1 MAFKDILGHER
12 VKKIL
17 KKALQKKKIPNS
29 MLFCGPEGVGKEE
42 MAFVLAKA
50 INCERKKD
58 DACETCL
65 SCRGINARNF
75 PDVMLIHPE
84 GNVIKIEQMR
94 TLRKIAYLKPMV
106 GKKRVFIV
114 TEAEKMTEEAAN
126 SLLKVLEEP
135 PLFSYVILV
144 THNPFIIMST
154 IKSRCQILNF
164 PPVSREN
171 IRKVLM
177 EKGYEEE
184 KARVISSFVRGNL
197 KQALG
202 LDWEDI
208 QEKREQAWM
217 LFLSLIN
224 KENFPLFLRRYA
236 FSYKALVKEEWEKIL
251 EMLSSFC
258 RDLVL
263 LKEKSDVDMLMNP
276 DYEEKIRK
284 TEELVSLD
292 WLIRCLKRVDY
303 SIYGLNKNLNV
314 NLLVSSFFA
323 NFKEREY
330 A

>member
-50 INCERKKD
+50 INCERKRD
-58 DACETCL
+58 DACETCV

-75 PDVMLIHPE
+75 PDVMLIQPE

-144 THNPFIIMST
+144 THNPFLIMST

-184 KARVISSFVRGNL
+184 KARVISSFVHGNL

-263 LKEKSDVDMLMNP
+263 LKEKSDVDLLMNP

-284 TEELVSLD
+284 AEELVSLD
-292 WLIRCLKRVDY
+292 WLTNCLRRVNY
-303 SIYGLNKNLNV
+303 AIYGLNKNLNV

-323 NFKEREY
+323 NFKEWEY

>member
-1 MAFKDILGHER
+1 
-12 VKKIL
+12 
-17 KKALQKKKIPNS
+17 

-42 MAFVLAKA
+42 MALVLAKA
-50 INCERKKD
+50 INCERKRD
-58 DACETCL
+58 DACETCA

-75 PDVMLIHPE
+75 PDVMVIQPE

-114 TEAEKMTEEAAN
+114 TEVEKMTEEAAN

-144 THNPFIIMST
+144 THNPFLIIPT

-171 IRKVLM
+171 IRKILT

-184 KARVISSFVRGNL
+184 KASVVSRFVRGNL
-197 KQALG
+197 KQALD

-208 QEKREQAWM
+208 QERREQAWR

-224 KENFPLFLRRYA
+224 QENFALFLRRYA
-236 FSYKALVKEEWEKIL
+236 FSYKTLVKEEWENIL

-263 LKEKSDVDMLMNP
+263 LKEKSDVDLLMNP

-284 TEELVSLD
+284 AEKLVSLD
-292 WLIRCLKRVDY
+292 WLVKCLKRIDTA
-303 SIYGLNKNLNV
+303 IYGMNKNLNV

-323 NFKEREY
+323 NFKEWEY

>member
-17 KKALQKKKIPNS
+17 RKALQKKKVPNS

-42 MAFVLAKA
+42 MAFLLAKA
-50 INCERKKD
+50 LNCERKRD
-58 DACETCL
+58 DACETCA

-75 PDVMLIHPE
+75 PDLLVIQPE
-84 GNVIKIEQMR
+84 GNAIKIEQMR
-94 TLRKIAYLKPMV
+94 TLRKIAYLKPMT

-114 TEAEKMTEEAAN
+114 TEVEKMTEEAAN

-144 THNPFIIMST
+144 THNPFLIIPT

-171 IRKVLM
+171 ILKILM

-184 KARVISSFVRGNL
+184 KARVISRLVRGNL
-197 KQALG
+197 KQALD
-202 LDWEDI
+202 LDWEEI
-208 QEKREQAWM
+208 QERREQAWK

-224 KENFPLFLRRYA
+224 KENFALFLRDYA
-236 FSYKALVKEEWEKIL
+236 FSYKALAKEEWEKIL
-251 EMLSSFC
+251 EILSSFC

-263 LKEKSDVDMLMNP
+263 IKEKSDVDLLMNP
-276 DYEEKIRK
+276 DYEEKISK
-284 TEELVSLD
+284 AGELVSLD
-292 WLIRCLKRVDY
+292 WLIRCLKRIDT

-323 NFKEREY
+323 NFKEWEY